1 MNLIM
6 KKHWIAALR
15 SEGRTLL
22 AGGLPF
28 VLFWLALIPWMPV
41 PTYAQ
46 KTENPAPF
54 PGQNTVMPSPGGGC
68 GFDLLNYHQDLMT
81 VWNGCGVD
89 EPGFSRPQNQSPI
102 QVTRETNGTFT
113 VENNFCLTD
122 ARACH
127 FSWQLWKLPLPDET
141 DFRVTVLRAGGLDA
155 PAIPPGKKG
164 VLKISAAAASPN
176 ADALALRVDDPRGR
190 ELRTWVWPLKS
201 TGAARLADDSSEQH
215 AVPYE
220 TNGTIVVQTGDLT
233 VTFSRQTGRLTGV
246 RRGPQSFSLTNGP
259 RPAVGSATLREIH
272 FDDDGPDAIVAAQ
285 FDGHLK
291 FVLWRVFNNGW
302 VKCRCT
308 YAATGT
314 NPFSGVLFD
323 YPKQWVRHQRWVG
336 DGPFRV
342 WKNRR
347 DGVTLGCW
355 ENNISPLP
363 AAGRDGIHPKFN
375 GFFSNVDW
383 LQLDTEEGTI
393 TIVPENV
400 SFVQVLTPEF
410 PSPELAG
417 QAGTPVPQCGLGF
430 LDAIPS
436 LNSKFPTSRF
446 SNPPN
451 RTDLTNDEYTITVDF
466 YFGRLNR

>member
-1 MNLIM
+1 
-6 KKHWIAALR
+6 
-15 SEGRTLL
+15 
-22 AGGLPF
+22 
-28 VLFWLALIPWMPV
+28 
-41 PTYAQ
+41 
-46 KTENPAPF
+46 
-54 PGQNTVMPSPGGGC
+54 
-68 GFDLLNYHQDLMT
+68 
-81 VWNGCGVD
+81 
-89 EPGFSRPQNQSPI
+89 
-102 QVTRETNGTFT
+102 
-113 VENNFCLTD
+113 
-122 ARACH
+122 
-127 FSWQLWKLPLPDET
+127 
-141 DFRVTVLRAGGLDA
+141 
-155 PAIPPGKKG
+155 
-164 VLKISAAAASPN
+164 
-176 ADALALRVDDPRGR
+176 
-190 ELRTWVWPLKS
+190 
-201 TGAARLADDSSEQH
+201 
-215 AVPYE
+215 
-220 TNGTIVVQTGDLT
+220 VQTGDLT
-233 VTFSRQTGRLTGV
+233 VTFSRQTGLLTGV

-272 FDDDGPDAIVAAQ
+272 FDDDGPDAIIAAQ
-285 FDGHLK
+285 FDGNLK

-323 YPKQWVRHQRWVG
+323 YPKQRVRHQRWVG

-347 DGVTLGCW
+347 DGVTLGVW
-355 ENNISPLP
+355 ENDFPPSP
-363 AAGRDGIHPKFN
+363 ADGRDGIHPEFN

-451 RTDLTNDEYTITVDF
+451 RTDLTNDEYTITVNF
-466 YFGRLNR
+466 YFGGLNR